1 MNNKKDEKS
10 CGQKIIKCLIGI
22 IIVLIALMLI
32 VVVRDRCVFHKK
44 VYDIAITEINA
55 KKKAYAD
62 STALDSLNKRGTLAD
77 TMSKPVQINASFSDT
92 RNHNGI
98 SKTVNINN
106 PDPMKQFTEDVSS
119 IIDTLKDTDGL
130 ISANGITYLI
140 SLIVALLIA
149 LVSDRVIAM
158 EKLMADMHDLEANLR
173 GKETNLHELETNLR
187 GKKAEHIMNMKKME
201 EVINETQKKQ
211 QQVIP
216 FYSRVTNYNNL
227 LNKIESLY
235 NHILLIDVTLSST
248 EINEKISEIILLLNS
263 RINIICDD
271 IKDRFNNKRKSMD
284 FITSD
289 EKSILFTYVEDALSC
304 LENNLKKLKVDDI
317 LYKPI
322 QDKMYL
328 VEEIRDKIDAI
339 EVQDNIYTTS

>member
-77 TMSKPVQINASFSDT
+77 TMSKPVQINVSFSDT

-106 PDPMKQFTEDVSS
+106 PDPMKQITEDVSS

-140 SLIVALLIA
+140 SLI
-149 LVSDRVIAM
+149 
-158 EKLMADMHDLEANLR
+158 
-173 GKETNLHELETNLR
+173 G
-187 GKKAEHIMNMKKME
+187 
-201 EVINETQKKQ
+201 
-211 QQVIP
+211 
-216 FYSRVTNYNNL
+216 
-227 LNKIESLY
+227 
-235 NHILLIDVTLSST
+235 
-248 EINEKISEIILLLNS
+248 
-263 RINIICDD
+263 C
-271 IKDRFNNKRKSMD
+271 
-284 FITSD
+284 
-289 EKSILFTYVEDALSC
+289 
-304 LENNLKKLKVDDI
+304 
-317 LYKPI
+317 PI
-322 QDKMYL
+322 
-328 VEEIRDKIDAI
+328 
-339 EVQDNIYTTS
+339 

>member
-10 CGQKIIKCLIGI
+10 FWQKIIKCLIGI
-22 IIVLIALMLI
+22 IIALIALMLV

-62 STALDSLNKRGTLAD
+62 STALDSFNKRGTLAD
-77 TMSKPVQINASFSDT
+77 TIISKSVQINASSSNA

-98 SKTVNINN
+98 SQTVNINN
-106 PDPMKQFTEDVSS
+106 SDPMKQITDDVSS

-158 EKLMADMHDLEANLR
+158 EKLMADMHDLEANLH

-187 GKKAEHIMNMKKME
+187 GKEAEHIKNMKKMD

-211 QQVIP
+211 RQVIP

-235 NHILLIDVTLSST
+235 NHILLIDITLSSA
-248 EINEKISEIILLLNS
+248 EINEKTSEVILLLNS

-271 IKDRFNNKRKSMD
+271 IKDRVNNKKNSLD

-289 EKSILFTYVEDALSC
+289 EKSIIFTYIEDARECSK
-304 LENNLKKLKVDDI
+304 NNLKKLKVDDI
-317 LYKPI
+317 LYKTL
-322 QDKMYL
+322 QDMMYL

-339 EVQDNIYTTS
+339 EVQDNIFTS